1 MMEIL
6 TYPSAHAQDRIE
18 KILARALDYAA
29 GDYEKVLA
37 MVEDVRTRGDA
48 ALMEY
53 TRRFDSPEMTRE
65 LIRVTDDEV
74 KEASR
79 SVKPQFLSALNR
91 AASRIEAFHRRQV
104 RNSWISTDRQGV
116 VLGQLVNPVDAA
128 GIYVPGAKGGKTPL
142 VSSVLMGAIPAAIAG
157 VSRVVMVTPPME
169 DCTVNAHLLAAAE
182 AAGVSEIYKIGS
194 AWAIAALAY
203 GTESVLPVDVIAGP
217 GNIYVTL
224 AKKIVS
230 GKVGID
236 MIAGPSEILV
246 IADETADPAS
256 IAADL
261 LSQAEHDALSSAVLI
276 ALSKSFAENVCV
288 EIEAQLSDLP
298 RKDIAQRSLLDYGA
312 VFIVSDVETAIAL
325 SNRIAPEHLE
335 LQVEDPFA
343 WLALVKNAGAVFLG
357 GYSPEPVGDY
367 VAGPNHVL
375 PTGGTARFSSALS
388 VDCFVK
394 QTSVVYYAKDAFLRE
409 ADDIIGLAETEGLAA
424 HAGSVKKRLLK
435 P

>member
-1 MMEIL
+1 MEIL
-6 TYPSAHAQDRIE
+6 TYPSAGAEKRIG
-18 KILARALDYAA
+18 KILDRALDYAVS
-29 GDYEKVLA
+29 DYEKVSA
-37 MVEDVRTRGDA
+37 IVEDVQTRGDD
-48 ALMEY
+48 ALIEY
-53 TRRFDSPEMTRE
+53 TRRFDAPEMRPD
-65 LIRVTDDEV
+65 LIRATDEEIE
-74 KEASR
+74 KASS
-79 SVKPQFLSALNR
+79 SVKSEFLTALNR
-91 AASRIEAFHRRQV
+91 AASQIEAFHRRQV

-128 GIYVPGAKGGKTPL
+128 GIYVPGAKGGTTPL

-157 VSRVVMVTPPME
+157 VSRLVMVTPPME
-169 DCTVNAHLLAAAE
+169 DCSVNPHLLAAAR
-182 AAGVSEIYKIGS
+182 AAGISEVYKVGG

-203 GTESVLPVDVIAGP
+203 GTQIIPSVDVIAGP
-217 GNIYVTL
+217 GNIYVAL

-246 IADETADPAS
+246 IADETADPAC

-261 LSQAEHDALSSAVLI
+261 LSQAEHDVLSSAVLI
-276 ALSKSFAENVCV
+276 SVSHALAEKVRK
-288 EIEAQLSDLP
+288 ELESQLSNLT
-298 RKDIAQRSLLDYGA
+298 RREIAQSSLAEYGG
-312 VFIVSDVETAIAL
+312 VFTVPDMETALAL
-325 SNRIAPEHLE
+325 ANRIAPEHLE

-343 WLALVKNAGAVFLG
+343 WLSLVRNAGAVFLG

-394 QTSVVYYAKDAFLRE
+394 QTSVVYYSKEAFLNE
-409 ADDIIGLAETEGLAA
+409 SADIIRLAETEGLSA
-424 HAGSVKKRLLK
+424 HAESVKKRLLK
-435 P
+435 S